1 MNQTITTDVPV
12 SGKSD
17 QEITSI
23 LHEVCDKNTCSQ
35 FVQFLSDLN
44 IGLNGD
50 YTFTCN
56 IVSGANIKSLE
67 ITNIREAGET
77 YEESCKRYDI
87 SPITGEA
94 IGESE
99 ETYQISDTEQ
109 TYEESCKQHGRSPIT
124 GETIGDQIYFTT
136 RKCACSPGNKHNWY
150 MIGDPKKYLHREGEG
165 RGWYKCYNCEKWGN
179 DYSMINHILYG
190 SLK

>member
-87 SPITGEA
+87 SPITGE
-94 IGESE
+94 
-99 ETYQISDTEQ
+99 
-109 TYEESCKQHGRSPIT
+109 PIK
-124 GETIGDQIYFTT
+124 DQIYFTS
-136 RKCACSPGNKHNWY
+136 RKCACSPGMKHDWY